1 MTGTTIGENTELLAL
16 WTPGSCNVSYP
27 EDVGGQLPANGK
39 IMVQWHH
46 SNETGGVQ
54 PDGSKMTICTV
65 PEGSRPH
72 VGGITVLGTENLG
85 GPIGMS
91 AGKHEFSGSCV
102 NDSGAPITV
111 FAFMPQMRALG
122 RRMRSVVQD
131 ARGATQT
138 IFDEPF
144 VADQRVYYLLKSP
157 FAMQPGATLT
167 STCTYENDTGQPV
180 GFGVS
185 AQMEMC
191 FQLAFS
197 YPHAALNNGAIS
209 LIGMT
214 NTCW

>member
-39 IMVQWHH
+39 ILVQWHH

-72 VGGITVLGTENLG
+72 VGGITVLGTEILG

-102 NDSGAPITV
+102 NVLSTRRAEQRRAQLDRHDQHLLVIRQTGA
-111 FAFMPQMRALG
+111 R
-122 RRMRSVVQD
+122 
-131 ARGATQT
+131 
-138 IFDEPF
+138 
-144 VADQRVYYLLKSP
+144 
-157 FAMQPGATLT
+157 
-167 STCTYENDTGQPV
+167 
-180 GFGVS
+180 
-185 AQMEMC
+185 
-191 FQLAFS
+191 
-197 YPHAALNNGAIS
+197 
-209 LIGMT
+209 
-214 NTCW
+214 